1 VTRAHLLLLPLLL
14 AGCTDLDWTMHNP
27 VHCSR
32 VDEATCEESDNHWDA
47 VCLKCEDPYDLARD
61 YDWMDTTLAEGQAVR
76 AVDPATVELFTIDSL
91 DGEAQLD
98 AFWIPAHGADPDLAD
113 VTVVYYHGN
122 YAGLEHYLP
131 RIRFLHEFGVNV
143 LAWDFR
149 GYGKSLP
156 DASPS
161 VEQFFAD
168 AQQVRRIA
176 ERYAPVPEKIVLY
189 ANSLGAFATVDVAVH
204 DPTCAL
210 FLEAPAVNASGAVRS
225 ATSLDLPEGFFSSGL
240 LDSPRKIIDY
250 DGPLLVMHG
259 AQDNF
264 FPLEDVQDLY
274 DAAPGPKRL
283 WVVPD
288 AMHGLSNG
296 GVPEMGLTPYFDT
309 MRAFLEEV
317 APQCM

>member
-1 VTRAHLLLLPLLL
+1 MRRLLLLMALPMF
-14 AGCTDLDWTMHNP
+14 GCSDLDWTMHNP

-32 VDEATCEESDNHWDA
+32 VDESTCEDSDNDWDA

-61 YDWMDTTLAEGQAVR
+61 YDWMEPTLEEGQTVR
-76 AVDPATVELFTIDSL
+76 AVDPATVELFTIDSV
-91 DGEAQLD
+91 DGLAQLD
-98 AFWIPAHGADPDLAD
+98 AFWIPAHGAEPDLAD

-156 DASPS
+156 DAAPS
-161 VEQFFAD
+161 VDEFFAD
-168 AQQVRRIA
+168 AQQVRRLA
-176 ERYAPVPEKIVLY
+176 ERYAPVPEKIILY

-204 DPTCAL
+204 DPACAL
-210 FLEAPAVNASGAVRS
+210 FLEAPATSAGGAVRS
-225 ATSLDLPEGFFSSGL
+225 ATSLDMGEAFFSSGR
-240 LDSPRKIIDY
+240 LDNPRKIVDY

-264 FPLEDVQDLY
+264 FPLEDVQTLY

-296 GVPEMGLTPYFDT
+296 GVPEMGLTPYFEV
-309 MRAFLEEV
+309 MRTFLDDL
-317 APQCM
+317 APQCL